1 MATFRGLDG
10 TFTFSESAKTIT
22 ASSQADPTQITATA
36 HGLVSGQG
44 ITITGESTATPA
56 LNGDHIVTLVD
67 VNNFTIPVDVSSAG
81 TDGAFQAP
89 LVMANMVSWS
99 VNTQL
104 DILEASAMGAAW
116 KSNKGGMGQWTGQA
130 VARVDLA
137 NAAMLDAVNDLLIGT
152 PLGLSRPMRFNV
164 SGLKYYFGNGVV
176 TQVGVAAAV
185 GNIVE
190 LSLTFLGDGALAL
203 KWV

>member
-22 ASSQADPTQITATA
+22 VSSIANPTQITATA
-36 HGLVSGQG
+36 HQLVSGQG

-56 LNGDHIVTLVD
+56 LNGDHIITLVD
-67 VNNFTIPVDVSSAG
+67 ANNFTIPVDVTSAG

-89 LVMANMVSWS
+89 LIMANMVSWN

-116 KSNKGGMGQWTGQA
+116 KANKGGMGQWTGTA

-137 NAAMLDAVNDLLIGT
+137 DAAMLDAVNDLLIGT